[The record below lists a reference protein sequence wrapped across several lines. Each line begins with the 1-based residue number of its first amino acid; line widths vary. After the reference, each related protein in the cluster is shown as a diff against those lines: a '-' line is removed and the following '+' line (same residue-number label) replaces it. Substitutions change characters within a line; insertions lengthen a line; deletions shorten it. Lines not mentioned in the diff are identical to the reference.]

1 MAKTVI
7 VSDDAR
13 LAAQLSSLLMTPG
26 TYLPV
31 LDGPRLGR
39 PDRLAEIVRRNN
51 VIARVQPTEVL
62 LAGLSDEAY
71 EAIHQQLAGTS
82 VQLRRVVT
90 SQDVSDSRGGNRTPL
105 VWGAKYIGIGLLCA
119 LRQKRM
125 ITFSDVPSP
134 DTFVKPKWGH
144 LVVCEEGEE
153 LSEVIAANYA
163 YALRAGLAIIPKVA
177 REVAESISEALYSV
191 DTAGRPRGDA
201 LRDIREQ
208 IRSLCDTLRL
218 EEVNSITFISR
229 EIPFGLGLSEKPS
242 THLFTYPDLGIA
254 VVNGLSAEQPSA
266 RATGIA
272 AIIDP
277 GTRRAPEIEAAIE
290 RLARRGAFVRGYF
303 GASATVR
310 DVSEAIKLFP
320 YDLLLI
326 ATHCGDAPG
335 YRWTYQF
342 EDSEGHHRTLV
353 VDIAIG
359 VERTDDDDRFHVTEF
374 TRFVSLDGVD
384 WQDPEK
390 KSKLYIGT
398 AMKDYDER
406 RRAGALEPTK
416 LENIGR
422 VRWSAAMKMYDGNF
436 IGIEHAIA
444 AMGTPIIWN
453 NACSSWH
460 RLGGNFT
467 FAGARVYVGTLFPVL
482 DVEAQEVTDRVL
494 GKFFGQPLPEALWEA
509 QREVYQEPERHPYI
523 MIGAYPQRL
532 QSFSH
537 DVPARAARRLL
548 GALRGVRR
556 ALTEMPEGYSRDR
569 TELEL
574 KYYERELGALLKG
587 WPGALGAKSGRRR

>member
-39 PDRLAEIVRRNN
+39 PDQLAEIVRRNN

-254 VVNGLSAEQPSA
+254 VVNGLSAERQSNRHRRNHRPWHPSCP
-266 RATGIA
+266 RN
-272 AIIDP
+272 
-277 GTRRAPEIEAAIE
+277 R
-290 RLARRGAFVRGYF
+290 
-303 GASATVR
+303 S
-310 DVSEAIKLFP
+310 
-320 YDLLLI
+320 
-326 ATHCGDAPG
+326 C
-335 YRWTYQF
+335 
-342 EDSEGHHRTLV
+342 HRTARPPRCLRSRLLRRQRNCSRCLGSNQT
-353 VDIAIG
+353 ISLRPTA
-359 VERTDDDDRFHVTEF
+359 DRHPLW
-374 TRFVSLDGVD
+374 R
-384 WQDPEK
+384 
-390 KSKLYIGT
+390 
-398 AMKDYDER
+398 
-406 RRAGALEPTK
+406 
-416 LENIGR
+416 
-422 VRWSAAMKMYDGNF
+422 
-436 IGIEHAIA
+436 
-444 AMGTPIIWN
+444 
-453 NACSSWH
+453 C
-460 RLGGNFT
+460 
-467 FAGARVYVGTLFPVL
+467 ARIPL
-482 DVEAQEVTDRVL
+482 DV
-494 GKFFGQPLPEALWEA
+494 P
-509 QREVYQEPERHPYI
+509 I
-523 MIGAYPQRL
+523 
-532 QSFSH
+532 
-537 DVPARAARRLL
+537 
-548 GALRGVRR
+548 
-556 ALTEMPEGYSRDR
+556 
-569 TELEL
+569 
-574 KYYERELGALLKG
+574 
-587 WPGALGAKSGRRR
+587 